1 MLAATCSPNCLPLLE
16 SSSSPGSIGLLLLP
30 ALEGLVWEEWGWV
43 GGGGTFS
50 AIHYALQG
58 ASAQIAQ
65 EKP

>member
-30 ALEGLVWEEWGWV
+30 ALEGLGGGGGGG